1 MHRSIQ
7 TLGQWI
13 ARANAAHL
21 TEVDGAVE
29 SVHFPKLKLSANQV
43 AQVFSKPRKA
53 TVPPQEKR
61 AQALKKFLRALEL
74 SPVEWRY
81 VFAGLSDPLDA
92 KGYCLLHD
100 DKSFVRVAVEVQQR
114 IKAQSLARR
123 EWLALCFSYFAF
135 ADEEP
140 AVNEN
145 WNTLRKLIDKGFE
158 TVKTVIARER
168 PWMRVVEEHRDV
180 FGSKPG
186 KKIADEVF
194 AGKRSNLD
202 ALECIAQVPQ
212 NSWLWRYI
220 FAIVLSRIFDL
231 DEASFLKRLPELIA
245 MKAINPSYEDQILSA
260 CLTRYYRTSRK
271 DVVHDVL
278 KDAALERWGSPQIRA
293 KQNKWTQFVEQSVC
307 DMVMAWLAKEDLTH
321 FFTLL
326 EGDRGVDQSRLF
338 YWLRY
343 ANQMSFTRIVLGT
356 AAQTDMSPD
365 FIEFRRKNRG
375 RLSHLQNS
383 PANNNAVIM
392 QIGDYYFVEFS
403 ATGNACYAYS
413 SNSAPF
419 IPESYQLSLTS
430 DLRNRDIAV
439 GRWIHTPAP
448 ARKNE
453 VQGWLEKFDQE
464 LGYFGIYPGDTR
476 NRTEKEQKK
485 YHQYSP
491 AASRKKKTVAEQDL
505 ANSLR
510 EQVESLGCK
519 IIDNRL
525 KGGALKVQMKH
536 RNEHVEKYLKNL
548 GFKAEAM
555 NPLNYWRS

>member
-1 MHRSIQ
+1 MHRSLQ

-21 TEVDGAVE
+21 PEVNAAVQH
-29 SVHFPKLKLSANQV
+29 VPFPKLQLSAKQV
-43 AQVFSKPRKA
+43 EQIFTKPRKA
-53 TVPPQEKR
+53 VELPQEKR
-61 AQALKKFLRALEL
+61 AQALQKFLRALEL
-74 SPVEWRY
+74 GPVEWRY

-92 KGYCLLHD
+92 KGQCLLHD
-100 DKSFVRVAVEVQQR
+100 DKSFLRVSVQVQQR
-114 IKAQSLARR
+114 IKAQSLVRR

-140 AVNEN
+140 AANEN

-158 TVKTVIARER
+158 TVKVVIARER

-180 FGSKPG
+180 FGRNPG
-186 KKIADEVF
+186 EKIADEVF
-194 AGKRSNLD
+194 VGKRTNLD

-220 FAIVLSRIFDL
+220 FATVLSRIFDL
-231 DEASFLKRLPELIA
+231 DEANFLKRLPELLA
-245 MKAINPSYEDQILSA
+245 MKAINPRYEDQILSA

-271 DVVHDVL
+271 DAGHEVL
-278 KDAALERWGSPQIRA
+278 KEAALERWGSPQIRA
-293 KQNKWTQFVEQSVC
+293 KQNKWTQFVEQPVC

-326 EGDRGVDQSRLF
+326 EGERGVDQSRLF

-365 FIEFRRKNRG
+365 FIDFRRKNKG

-383 PANNNAVIM
+383 PVNNNAVIM
-392 QIGDYYFVEFS
+392 QIGDCYFVEFS
-403 ATGNACYAYS
+403 STGNACYAYAAK
-413 SNSAPF
+413 NTPF
-419 IPESYQLSLTS
+419 NPESVNLSLTL
-430 DLRNRDIAV
+430 DLKNKGLALA
-439 GRWIHTPAP
+439 RWSHTPAP
-448 ARKNE
+448 WRENE
-453 VQGWLEKFDQE
+453 VVGWLEKFDQE
-464 LGYFGIYPGDTR
+464 LSYLGVYPGDTR
-476 NRTEKEQKK
+476 NRAEKETKK
-485 YHQYSP
+485 YYQYQP
-491 AASRKKKTVAEQDL
+491 AASGKKQSIADQDL
-505 ANSLR
+505 ANSLK
-510 EQVESLGCK
+510 ENLESLGCK
-519 IIDNRL
+519 VIDNRL
-525 KGGALKVQMKH
+525 KGGALKVQMKN